1 MNLLDILLIILIISA
16 SALCIALIYYIW
28 KISLS
33 IKAIQ
38 ENVSKLSTDLEPL
51 IESTSQLANNLSNMS
66 ENARG
71 QFDTSKSIVL
81 SIKNRVDKILEFEEY
96 VRKGIEGPVRTF
108 IREITAINNGINT
121 FLEKFRNK
129 TN

>member
-1 MNLLDILLIILIISA
+1 MNLLDILLVILIISA

-28 KISLS
+28 KISIS

-38 ENVSKLSTDLEPL
+38 DDLSKLSADIEPL
-51 IESTSQLANNLSNMS
+51 IDSTTQLANNLSNMS

-71 QFDTSKSIVL
+71 QLDTSKNIVL
-81 SIKNRVDKILEFEEY
+81 SIKDRVDKILEFEEY

-108 IREITAINNGINT
+108 IREIMAINNGINT
-121 FLEKFRNK
+121 FLTKFRNK
-129 TN
+129 DN